1 MKRNARTL
9 LSLATALA
17 LASGAT
23 LALAQPGWGP
33 GQGDCGHMADGKRG
47 ARFEQRMGRYHQQHQ
62 AELKAALKLTPAQE
76 PAWNQFVEA
85 TQPDF
90 KSMPH
95 ANPADWDT
103 LTTPQ
108 RLEKMQSLR
117 AERDKQMNRHID
129 AVKQF
134 YAALT
139 PEQQKV
145 FDQQH
150 GAGHGMREG
159 RGMRTPPAAAPRN

>member
-33 GQGDCGHMADGKRG
+33 GHGDCHMGDGQRG
-47 ARFEQRMGRYHQQHQ
+47 ARFEQRMGRLHEEHQ
-62 AELKAALKLTPAQE
+62 AALKAALKLTPAQE
-76 PAWNQFVEA
+76 SAWAQFTEA
-85 TQPDF
+85 TRPDF

-95 ANPADWDT
+95 ANRSEWDQ

-117 AERDKQMNRHID
+117 AEHDKQMARHVE

-150 GAGHGMREG
+150 RIGQGPRQG
-159 RGMRTPPAAAPRN
+159 RGMQMPPAAPRS